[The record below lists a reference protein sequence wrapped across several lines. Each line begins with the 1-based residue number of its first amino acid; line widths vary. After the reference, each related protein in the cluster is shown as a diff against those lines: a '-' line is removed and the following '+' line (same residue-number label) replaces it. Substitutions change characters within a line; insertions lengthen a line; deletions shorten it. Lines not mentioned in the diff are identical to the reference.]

1 MLIFFTDTGS
11 LIYETERDDNY
22 KDFFWDKNLLVFS
35 DFPHD
40 SKFFDIFNKKVI
52 GKMKDKFKGRTV
64 SEFVRLKSKMYSLIA
79 VDGREIKKFR

>member
-1 MLIFFTDTGS
+1 M
-11 LIYETERDDNY
+11 
-22 KDFFWDKNLLVFS
+22 LVFS

-79 VDGREIKKFR
+79 VDGREIKKFRWVNENVFKSIRNKEFVDALFNKKNNET